1 MAPRTRFAAITT
13 LAVVVVAAL
22 APSPAVRA
30 AQAVPAV
37 PQASAASP
45 DSAGAG
51 EQCEAE
57 APGVVAVRV
66 VVDYGDLAEAPAEP
80 GVVCV
85 SVPEGA
91 DGSEVL
97 AARAEQL
104 GTPAPRY
111 EASGLLCAIDGVPET
126 GCGEPTDTGY
136 RYWSYWLGTAE
147 GWEYAS
153 VGPAFR
159 SAEAA
164 VSEGWR
170 FVDGAGGPDDPPPG
184 SSPDP
189 ATGAPSGS
197 SGSSGSPGSSSEG
210 DSGPAGS
217 GDGTARAGDGAAGAG
232 DGGGT
237 LAGTLAGTAAGVLAV
252 GVLAAA
258 AVVVSR
264 RRST

>member
-1 MAPRTRFAAITT
+1 MAPRTRFAAITA

-22 APSPAVRA
+22 GPSPAVRA
-30 AQAVPAV
+30 AQAVPA
-37 PQASAASP
+37 ASAG
-45 DSAGAG
+45 SAGAG
-51 EQCEAE
+51 EECEAE
-57 APGVVAVRV
+57 APGVVPVRV

-80 GVVCV
+80 SVVCA

-104 GTPAPRY
+104 GTPVPRY
-111 EASGLLCAIDGVPET
+111 EASGLLCAIDGLPET
-126 GCGEPTDTGY
+126 GCGEQTDTGY

-159 SAEAA
+159 SAQAA

-170 FVDGAGGPDDPPPG
+170 FVDGAGGPEDPPPG

-197 SGSSGSPGSSSEG
+197 SGSSSEG
-210 DSGPAGS
+210 DSGGPGA
-217 GDGTARAGDGAAGAG
+217 GDGAVGAGDGAAGTAG
-232 DGGGT
+232 SDGGGA
-237 LAGTLAGTAAGVLAV
+237 LAGTLAGTAAGLLAV